1 MNICFISYFHAFRW
15 SVTTLTIWQQFLLH
29 PNGVIHVLIKKK
41 KPGKLELLIFG
52 DGDGKGIP
60 ISSP

>member
-1 MNICFISYFHAFRW
+1 MFYQLLSCLSLVSNYTDYLTTISLTPKW
-15 SVTTLTIWQQFLLH
+15 SDTCAY
-29 PNGVIHVLIKKK
+29 KKK